1 MSTALTQTNFPDLKL
16 VHRGK
21 VRDLYEID
29 NQLLMVATDRISAYD
44 VVMNEPIPDKGRV
57 LTKLSLFWFDYLK
70 EIIPNHLITA
80 EVEEFPSVC
89 APYREILRG
98 RSMLV
103 KKAKP
108 LPVECIVRGYISGS
122 FWSAYQKDTM
132 VCGFTL

>member
-57 LTKLSLFWFDYLK
+57 LTSLSRFWFERL
-70 EIIPNHLITA
+70 A
-80 EVEEFPSVC
+80 EVVPHHLVTGDHRQVRRRC
-89 APYREILRG
+89 ATFNFIQLGVANATGRNADQYLSRRRG
-98 RSMLV
+98 RIGNGCKAQRRAVLV
-103 KKAKP
+103 D
-108 LPVECIVRGYISGS
+108 VGY
-122 FWSAYQKDTM
+122 A
-132 VCGFTL
+132 L